1 MQNMT
6 STGTTGNY
14 NVNTLVLFF
23 ILSRNVARGSW
34 EITVAWRRWLIRRRL
49 SKFLLY
55 FENAYNKLPLVAS
68 KNSVH
73 FAGPLL
79 LYTLYGAWCVQTW
92 ISSLISTLVLLKQ
105 SIGEPYSYFSNKW
118 YVFNCLLKFT
128 CLLLQPP
135 DDFLDGD
142 DQRVADIQQKV
153 LEEMGGD
160 VSESDDDDDDDSDDE
175 ELAIEKKSKDNLKK
189 QMQISK

>member
-1 MQNMT
+1 M
-6 STGTTGNY
+6 
-14 NVNTLVLFF
+14 
-23 ILSRNVARGSW
+23 
-34 EITVAWRRWLIRRRL
+34 
-49 SKFLLY
+49 
-55 FENAYNKLPLVAS
+55 
-68 KNSVH
+68 
-73 FAGPLL
+73 
-79 LYTLYGAWCVQTW
+79 
-92 ISSLISTLVLLKQ
+92 
-105 SIGEPYSYFSNKW
+105 
-118 YVFNCLLKFT
+118 
-128 CLLLQPP
+128 QPP